1 MIFNLQVFISLS
13 DLNIEDEE
21 KADFDAFI
29 DEILELVGP
38 ALIEEEIVLP
48 DFEEEFEQGLLFVT
62 LHGSAKVYCDLNH
75 ELPIEMLIYV
85 VVSLHLVSPILA
97 LQWIIQCTGGYK
109 TNWQFIF
116 C

>member
-1 MIFNLQVFISLS
+1 MANCYISFPIYLS
-13 DLNIEDEE
+13 DLSIEDEE

-62 LHGSAKVYCDLNH
+62 LHGSAKVY
-75 ELPIEMLIYV
+75 
-85 VVSLHLVSPILA
+85 
-97 LQWIIQCTGGYK
+97 
-109 TNWQFIF
+109 
-116 C
+116 

>member
-38 ALIEEEIVLP
+38 ALIEEEILLP

-62 LHGSAKVYCDLNH
+62 LHGSAKVYYDLNH
-75 ELPIEMLIYV
+75 KLRNL
-85 VVSLHLVSPILA
+85 
-97 LQWIIQCTGGYK
+97 
-109 TNWQFIF
+109 
-116 C
+116 

>member
-1 MIFNLQVFISLS
+1 MNIYIRFSCSFIS

-38 ALIEEEIVLP
+38 ALTKAEIVLP

-62 LHGSAKVYCDLNH
+62 LHGSAKVYYDLNPK
-75 ELPIEMLIYV
+75 LPIEFSYIDIPQLFRF
-85 VVSLHLVSPILA
+85 VSCH
-97 LQWIIQCTGGYK
+97 
-109 TNWQFIF
+109 QF
-116 C
+116 

>member
-1 MIFNLQVFISLS
+1 MKTYNLGFANSYIWFEIFISLS

-62 LHGSAKVYCDLNH
+62 LHGSAKVY
-75 ELPIEMLIYV
+75 
-85 VVSLHLVSPILA
+85 
-97 LQWIIQCTGGYK
+97 
-109 TNWQFIF
+109 
-116 C
+116 

>member
-1 MIFNLQVFISLS
+1 MS

-21 KADFDAFI
+21 KADFDSFI

-62 LHGSAKVYCDLNH
+62 LHGSAKVYYDLNH
-75 ELPIEMLIYV
+75 KLPFE
-85 VVSLHLVSPILA
+85 VSK
-97 LQWIIQCTGGYK
+97 C
-109 TNWQFIF
+109 
-116 C
+116 

>member
-1 MIFNLQVFISLS
+1 MWIVTLIFASFISLS

-62 LHGSAKVYCDLNH
+62 LHGSAKVY
-75 ELPIEMLIYV
+75 
-85 VVSLHLVSPILA
+85 
-97 LQWIIQCTGGYK
+97 
-109 TNWQFIF
+109 
-116 C
+116 

>member
-1 MIFNLQVFISLS
+1 MQVFISSS

-62 LHGSAKVYCDLNH
+62 LHGSAKV
-75 ELPIEMLIYV
+75 
-85 VVSLHLVSPILA
+85 
-97 LQWIIQCTGGYK
+97 IIT
-109 TNWQFIF
+109 
-116 C
+116 